1 MCDERMCGEKM
12 YRRRLVILANIDSNG
27 SRQLGLNSDKAQSIE
42 VLGGNWVVY
51 LHAEWDEDMPM
62 HGPRTSRA
70 LGPGKYTQADLASG
84 DLDRGISP
92 VKFVGARR
100 D

>member
-42 VLGGNWVVY
+42 V
-51 LHAEWDEDMPM
+51 HAEWDEDMPM